1 VIIDTQ
7 GLVIR
12 TVNYSETSVV
22 ATIYTSELG
31 IRTYMIKGARS
42 GRKKK
47 GNIYQPMQFLDLIV
61 SERENKNM
69 QYIREAK
76 PLFLYRELPYDIRK
90 TAIGL
95 FILEVISITVK
106 EMEPNETVYQTIFQ
120 EYMNLDEATENFNDF
135 HLQFMLSFSQLLG
148 FHPFDNYT
156 EQTNLFALQDGLF
169 VSLNDNYPNCL
180 GLDDSYLL
188 HRFMSEYAN
197 QFTKAERKQLLGIF
211 ERYYQFHVAEFRS
224 FKTPEV
230 FEGVFG

>member
-1 VIIDTQ
+1 MIVNTK

-12 TVNYSETSVV
+12 TVNYSESSVI

-31 IRTYMIKGARS
+31 IRTYMIKGVRS
-42 GRKKK
+42 SKKRK

-61 SERENKNM
+61 SERDNKNM

-76 PLFLYRELPYDIRK
+76 PLFHYKQVPYDIRK

-95 FILEVISITVK
+95 FLLELISITVK
-106 EMEPNETVYQTIFQ
+106 EMEPNEELYAFIQQEFQ
-120 EYMNLDEATENFNDF
+120 NLDTVSSSFSDY

-148 FHPFDNYT
+148 FFPLDNYN
-156 EQTNLFALQDGLF
+156 EQNNLFGLQDGLF
-169 VSLNDNYPNCL
+169 VSLSDNYPNCISK
-180 GLDDSYLL
+180 DESYLF
-188 HRFMSEYAN
+188 HRFMNEQALS
-197 QFTKAERKQLLGIF
+197 FSKAERKQVFDIL